1 MDPTAAVTPEN
12 PSGLAAHTAAP
23 PADVVVPPSPAW
35 KERRRT
41 VGRVIRSFT
50 RAQLLKAGKFC
61 HTSPFAAVA
70 PWIGT
75 LVGSWIVGANTG
87 SVTAIVIGAVIA
99 AIGCTPVAASAQWV
113 KMRGDRLRR
122 QDARE
127 RKVME
132 YASLVLLPQLGEFS
146 HFTPVERV
154 TARNEALMETV
165 EYLQNKVYR
174 DEDKSL
180 LRTDLSTRVVL
191 YAFDSTATHLE
202 VIHQAGRPDA
212 ATAFHLYDEARG
224 SKILNDL
231 LTGSAT
237 YEPKLAGRNYV
248 SYVSAPI
255 ITGDNNIYG
264 MISVDTNDITQ
275 LDQEDGYALEV
286 IASALA
292 VFYQESAEHA

>member
-1 MDPTAAVTPEN
+1 MDPTAARTPEN
-12 PSGLAAHTAAP
+12 RSGLAGHNVAPSADVAAP
-23 PADVVVPPSPAW
+23 ASPAW
-35 KERRRT
+35 RERRRS
-41 VGRVIRSFT
+41 VGRVLRSFT
-50 RAQLLKAGKFC
+50 RAQLLKAGKFS

-113 KMRGDRLRR
+113 KMRGDRTRR

-132 YASLVLLPQLGEFS
+132 YASLVLLPQLGSFS
-146 HFTPVERV
+146 HFTPDERV
-154 TARNEALMETV
+154 DAREKALVKTV
-165 EYLQNKVYR
+165 DYLQNKVYR
-174 DEDKSL
+174 DEDKNL

-191 YAFDSTATHLE
+191 YAVNSIATHLE
-202 VIHQAGRPDA
+202 VVHQAGRPDP
-212 ATAFHLYDEARG
+212 ATAFHLYDGARG
-224 SKILNDL
+224 TKILNDL
-231 LTGSAT
+231 LTGSST
-237 YEPKLAGRNYV
+237 YDPELVGRNYV

-255 ITGDNNIYG
+255 ISGDNNIYG
-264 MISVDTNDITQ
+264 MISVDTTDITQ

-292 VFYQESAEHA
+292 VFYQESEHA